1 MKILRTSFPQLIRE
15 KIYSGEDVLL
25 PDPTPFQ
32 GIRTHQT
39 IQGFDSED
47 FLAGHLTYR
56 ESDTMHS
63 DSDGNTWL
71 TQGPTGYGD
80 VPTGP
85 GTKPYYTTVNN
96 AKRNTTVDM
105 PGVYTGSTPGTG
117 PDVYYAQNIPGPFG
131 YGYTYSVG
139 QLKQTYTPANDP
151 TTSIDVKLPPGR
163 HVLFTLGNSL
173 YGGLRTENQLTSAGI
188 AANNPYDMYSNNDP
202 NNNIDWD
209 QNNCLHFIYEETAEK
224 QFKLYVRRGKSVNN
238 SNQVAD
244 IDSYPNVTL
253 PQTDPNVQIHDCYGR
268 FMPVHL
274 IIRPDGTG
282 EFRVDTGK
290 IQFNINQMPGN
301 DGSLFRMVNG
311 TTVHNGGCWLAA
323 FGLQTRHYTA
333 APQQGME
340 RPIVVMANL
349 AINNSDDS
357 DNLGDTG
364 IPPFIAGVPMTPIR
378 RQIIH
383 DHTDNERPKDVVDQH
398 KQSTGDDAW
407 IAYRIS
413 GTAVDYNNALESVVD
428 GQKYDIHGVA
438 AQELS
443 GSLDVVMDYD
453 RVKSRWQATN
463 NAIAATGIEA
473 INVAVNNAH
482 VFNTIPDE
490 MCLGLA
496 VEGDDRG
503 QEYRAGWNKVGTA
516 ENIPYSHTMF
526 LNKYHTGAQQLT
538 GWSLDDFENDIVL
551 RAQAMET
558 AHL

>member
-25 PDPTPFQ
+25 PDPTTFQ
-32 GIRTHQT
+32 GIRIHPT
-39 IQGFDSED
+39 IPGFDSLE
-47 FLAGHLTYR
+47 FLNGKLSYR

-63 DSDGNTWL
+63 DGNGNTWL

-105 PGVYTGSTPGTG
+105 PGVYTGSSPGTRA
-117 PDVYYAQNIPGPFG
+117 DVCYSQNIPGPFG

-139 QLKQTYTPANDP
+139 QLKQTYTPADDP
-151 TTSIDVKLPPGR
+151 TAAIDVKIPPGK
-163 HVLFTLGNSL
+163 HVLFSIGNSQH
-173 YGGLRTENQLTSAGI
+173 GGLRTETQLTGAGI
-188 AANNPYDMYSNNDP
+188 GANQPYDMRSTTDP
-202 NNNIDWD
+202 DNNIDWD
-209 QNNCLHFIYEETAEK
+209 QNNCLHFIYEQTAEK
-224 QFKLYVRRGKSVNN
+224 QFKLYIRRGKSVTTGDV
-238 SNQVAD
+238 SS

-253 PQTDPNVQIHDCYGR
+253 PASDPSIQIHDCYGR

-274 IIRPDGTG
+274 IIRPNGTG

-290 IQFNINQMPGN
+290 IQFNINQIPGE
-301 DGSLFRMVNG
+301 DGSLFRMVTG
-311 TTVHNGGCWLAA
+311 TTVHDAGCWLTA
-323 FGLQTRHYTA
+323 FSLQTRHYTA

-340 RPIVVMANL
+340 KPIVVMANL

-357 DNLGDTG
+357 DGLGDDG
-364 IPPFIAGVPMTPIR
+364 IPPFIAGIPMTPIR
-378 RQIIH
+378 RHIEH
-383 DHTDNERPKDVVDQH
+383 DNADNERPKNVIDRHRED
-398 KQSTGDDAW
+398 TGDDAW

-413 GTAVDYNNALESVVD
+413 GSSVGYLNPLESVVD
-428 GQKYDIHGVA
+428 GQQYDIHGVA

-443 GSLDVVMDYD
+443 GSLDVIIDYS
-453 RVKSRWQATN
+453 RVKSRWQTTN

-490 MCLGLA
+490 LCLGLA
-496 VEGDDRG
+496 LEGDDRG
-503 QEYRAGWNKVGTA
+503 QEYSTGWNKVGTA
-516 ENIPYSHTMF
+516 ESIPYSHVMF
-526 LNKYHTGAQQLT
+526 LNKYDTFTQQLT
-538 GWSLDDFENDIVL
+538 SWNLDDFQNDIVL

-558 AHL
+558 THL